1 MVDPETDAIAVAVGI
16 APAIR
21 GIDEAGPVVP
31 IGHLIG
37 GLFHRPFGAVVE
49 IVPFQFHLVVEKVE
63 GAVHTAHPGRGDTVS
78 AAESATAP
86 AHAASAAAHA
96 LHHAAG
102 QIIESP
108 VVGIV
113 PVQDDAD
120 LAFVGELARKGGT
133 LETIVPLARI
143 RSRHVMTATQHHIPE
158 RTLFHARMERQ
169 IDDGLLVSVVNP
181 RKLGLLRFLV
191 HHLQLLDGFG
201 GDILGCQLRIVQEE
215 GLSVNGYL
223 ADGLAIGGNGTV
235 LPYFNTREFLQ
246 EVFQHVVVGSLE
258 RGSVILYRIFLD
270 DDGIAGSAYRSGVQ
284 HLTVGF
290 HLQHAQIHVP
300 LNVYLPGNGF
310 VPQDFRLE
318 RVGTRAYLL
327 QDRSAFVV
335 RQGVFLGLVRTRL
348 G

>member
-21 GIDEAGPVVP
+21 GIDQAGPVVP
-31 IGHLIG
+31 IGHLIR
-37 GLFHRPFGAVVE
+37 GLFYRPFGAVVE

-63 GAVHTAHPGRGDTVS
+63 GTVHTAHPGRGDTVS
-78 AAESATAP
+78 AAETAAAP
-86 AHAASAAAHA
+86 AHAAATAAHA

-102 QIIESP
+102 QVVKAP
-108 VVGIV
+108 VIGIV

-120 LAFVGELARKGGT
+120 LALVGELARKGGT

-143 RSRHVMTATQHHIPE
+143 RSRHVMTAAQHHIPE

-169 IDDGLLVSVVNP
+169 IDDGLIVSVIDT

-191 HHLQLLDGFG
+191 HHLQLLDGLG
-201 GDILGCQLRIVQEE
+201 GDIFGRQLRIVQEE
-215 GLSVNGYL
+215 GLSVNGDF

-270 DDGIAGSAYRSGVQ
+270 DDGIAGGAYRSGVQ

-318 RVGTRAYLL
+318 CVSPGSDLL